1 MKGSAIT
8 VFPGNNSAAGFYSYY
23 RSGITAM
30 DWVYILKGGPGTGKS
45 TFMRHLAASFRDRG
59 FDVELWQC
67 SSDDDSLDGLLIPA
81 LKTAIIDGTA
91 PHTMDPVYPGVREV
105 ILNFGDYWQ
114 NGALVKDGEAIIALI
129 DRIGETFTQ
138 AYGYLKEAGDYD
150 AELLKRRETQES
162 EKSKAETK
170 DIIKEIFGGGSP
182 VIRHLF
188 AVAVTPSGIRNLTFD
203 ICRDL
208 KKRYLLRGKR
218 GLGQQAY
225 FRDVIAAGKKYD
237 TSMDIYHGHIHPEEV
252 VMVIFPTLN
261 AVVAAAEI
269 IPAEEIRDGDRIIT
283 FAGEK
288 TKEEEQQLEE
298 KRDGAI
304 KKGVAEID
312 KAHRLHDD
320 LELFYSGAMDFE
332 SISRLEKSIFQKILK
347 NGSKD

>member
-1 MKGSAIT
+1 MKGSATT
-8 VFPGNNSAAGFYSYY
+8 VFPGNNSAEGFYSYY

-30 DWVYILKGGPGTGKS
+30 EWIYILKGGPGTGKS

-114 NGALVKDGEAIIALI
+114 NGTLLKDGDSIIALI
-129 DRIGETFTQ
+129 DRIKETFDR
-138 AYGYLKEAGDYD
+138 AYGYLREAGSYD
-150 AELLKRRETQES
+150 DQLLKLRETQKNAKNTTEIN
-162 EKSKAETK
+162 EIVKK
-170 DIIKEIFGGGSP
+170 IFGGETP
-182 VIRHLF
+182 VVRHLF
-188 AVAVTPSGIRNLTFD
+188 AIAVTPSGIRNLTFD
-203 ICRDL
+203 ICHDM
-208 KKRYLLRGKR
+208 KKRYFLRGKR
-218 GLGQQAY
+218 GLGQQSY
-225 FRDVIAAGKKYD
+225 LRTIIAAGEKYD
-237 TSMDIYHGHIHPEEV
+237 TSMDIYHGHIHPEEIAMV
-252 VMVIFPTLN
+252 VFSDLN
-261 AVVAAAEI
+261 TVVAAAEV
-269 IPAEEIRDGDRIIT
+269 IPAEEIKEGDHIIN

-288 TKEEEQQLEE
+288 TSEEEQRLEDR
-298 KRDGAI
+298 RDDVI
-304 KKGVAEID
+304 KKGIAEID

-347 NGSKD
+347 NGSKE